1 MPTELRKCDVKNAPK
16 CLSVLAGPRQ
26 SCQDEPMPPTQER
39 DYERLATIARRRR
52 AELGLA
58 LNDVNAK
65 AGGLS
70 NRTWQRVEKGLEIR
84 ETNYVKIDGLLKWAP
99 GSCLRVLDGGDP
111 IPVSDMADADAA
123 SVQKSP
129 VPQEVIDEQA
139 LETIQLALIA
149 TAKGTTAEEI
159 RRMSER
165 AVRDLRERGLI

>member
-1 MPTELRKCDVKNAPK
+1 MPIELRKCDIENAPK

-26 SCQDEPMPPTQER
+26 SCQDEPMPPADNR
-39 DYERLATIARRRR
+39 DYQRLATIARRRR

-84 ETNYVKIDGLLKWAP
+84 ETNYVKIDGLMQWAP
-99 GSCLRVLDGGDP
+99 GSALGVLEGGE
-111 IPVSDMADADAA
+111 PVLISDMADADAA

-129 VPQEVIDEQA
+129 IPQEVIDERA
-139 LETIQLALIA
+139 RDVVQLALIA

-159 RRMSER
+159 REMSER
-165 AVRDLRERGLI
+165 VVRDLRERGLI